1 MSSCVSVIIPVY
13 KVEKY
18 LERCVNSVLNQTYEN
33 IEIILVDDG
42 SPDNCPALCDEI
54 AAKNNRVSVVHKE
67 NGGLSSARLA
77 GFEVASGTFVLFVDS
92 DDYIANNMIEKLVNA
107 IEQNNADLAICG
119 YTTVVGQQSTT
130 KLLDYQESL
139 IDGKENVRDNYILP
153 LIGRSYNK
161 INIPGFIWIR
171 LFKRSLI
178 QKEFFVS
185 ERTYYKEDHIF
196 DLLYGDYIRRIA
208 VVNEALYYYCF
219 NENSLTNVYR
229 ENKWEMYKNLFDFN
243 AKYLSER
250 NIEVPERL
258 TSFLIGS
265 LFSSVDNALLT
276 GSYSGYRIEI
286 KKICDDSLAKRVIN
300 SKLDNVSKSHRLTM
314 LLLRCRMYRLL
325 YWIRKKRLGV

>member
-54 AAKNNRVSVVHKE
+54 AAKNDRVSVVHKE

-77 GFEVASGTFVLFVDS
+77 GFEVANGTFVLFVDS
-92 DDYIANNMIEKLVNA
+92 DDYIANNMIEKLVSA

-119 YTTVVGQQSTT
+119 YNIVVGQQSTQ

-139 IDGKENVRDNYILP
+139 IEGKENVRENYILP
-153 LIGRSYNK
+153 LIGRSNNK
-161 INIPGFIWIR
+161 INIPGFICIR
-171 LFKRSLI
+171 LFRRSLI

-185 ERTYYKEDHIF
+185 ERIYYKEDHIF
-196 DLLYGDYIRRIA
+196 DLLYGDYTSKIA
-208 VVNEALYYYCF
+208 VVNEALYSYCF

-229 ENKWEMYKNLFDFN
+229 ENKWEMYKNLFAFN
-243 AKYLSER
+243 EKYLLER
-250 NIEVPERL
+250 NIYAPERL
-258 TSFLIGS
+258 SSFLIGS
-265 LFSSVDNALLT
+265 LFSVVDNALLT

-286 KKICDDSLAKRVIN
+286 KKICDDSLAKQVIN
-300 SKLDNVSKSHRLTM
+300 SKLDNVSKSHRLTI
-314 LLLRCRMYRLL
+314 LLLRCKMYRVL

>member
-54 AAKNNRVSVVHKE
+54 AAKNDRVSVVHKE

-77 GFEVASGTFVLFVDS
+77 GFEVANGTFVLFVDS

-119 YTTVVGQQSTT
+119 YNTVVGQQSTP

-139 IDGKENVRDNYILP
+139 IDGKENVRENYILP

-161 INIPGFIWIR
+161 INIPGFICIR

-185 ERTYYKEDHIF
+185 ERIYFKEDHIF
-196 DLLYGDYIRRIA
+196 DLLYGDYTSKIA
-208 VVNEALYYYCF
+208 VVNEALYSYCF

-229 ENKWEMYKNLFDFN
+229 VNKWEMYKNLFAFYE
-243 AKYLSER
+243 KYLSER
-250 NIEVPERL
+250 NMEAPERL

-265 LFSSVDNALLT
+265 LFSVVDNALLI
-276 GSYSGYRIEI
+276 GSYSGYRSEI

-314 LLLRCRMYRLL
+314 LLLRCRMYRVL